1 MRPVVWPILF
11 LLPIFI
17 LYMYREVIPKIVGSE
32 FLLWES
38 RRAVTRSPTV
48 SLSWNHRMKT
58 RWTTCVIVASSIP
71 VHASCMWK
79 IQAGGGVLDFPLW
92 LFLKY
97 TYSCCFLF
105 ASLFQTDTNKS
116 RTQNLRPQVL
126 FDLLT
131 LVDASFLRIFV
142 SIDWVLWYWFS
153 PYIILLFLSWTVAL
167 VLWNLD
173 TVLMLSVLF
182 LNDCCNQTLEC
193 FHLSPQVEKWPCL
206 NISQVYLLCLIDIIS
221 PFVFLC

>member
-32 FLLWES
+32 FLLWE
-38 RRAVTRSPTV
+38 TRSPTV

-79 IQAGGGVLDFPLW
+79 IQAGGEYWIFLCD
-92 LFLKY
+92 FLKY

-173 TVLMLSVLF
+173 MVLMLSVL
-182 LNDCCNQTLEC
+182 
-193 FHLSPQVEKWPCL
+193 VEW
-206 NISQVYLLCLIDIIS
+206 LL
-221 PFVFLC
+221 

>member
-17 LYMYREVIPKIVGSE
+17 LYMYHEVIPKIVRSE

-38 RRAVTRSPTV
+38 RPAVTRSPTV
-48 SLSWNHRMKT
+48 CLSWNHRMKT
-58 RWTTCVIVASSIP
+58 RW
-71 VHASCMWK
+71 
-79 IQAGGGVLDFPLW
+79 VLDFPLW

-126 FDLLT
+126 FDFLT
-131 LVDASFLRIFV
+131 LFDASFLRIFV
-142 SIDWVLWYWFS
+142 SIDWVVVLQVLCCDIDLAPILSYFS
-153 PYIILLFLSWTVAL
+153 WAEQWRWRCET
-167 VLWNLD
+167 
-173 TVLMLSVLF
+173 
-182 LNDCCNQTLEC
+182 
-193 FHLSPQVEKWPCL
+193 
-206 NISQVYLLCLIDIIS
+206 
-221 PFVFLC
+221 